1 MEHTSKKRRMYESFL
16 SEVPILISL
25 ENHER
30 SKIADALEER
40 LYEEGEDVVREGEL
54 GKNFYIIES
63 GKAEVLKRKDG
74 NNLERVGT
82 LTKGDYFGGGFRFLS
97 PSLSFFLPLSLF
109 PFPFSSLYIRFLCS
123 TFIVNVINTTLADPI
138 ANNVLWLTEHISLP

>member
-1 MEHTSKKRRMYESFL
+1 MYELFL

-25 ENHER
+25 ESHER

-63 GKAEVLKRKDG
+63 GKAEVLKRKEG
-74 NNLERVGT
+74 GKQERVGT
-82 LTKGDYFGGGFRFLS
+82 LTKGDYFGGES
-97 PSLSFFLPLSLF
+97 
-109 PFPFSSLYIRFLCS
+109 
-123 TFIVNVINTTLADPI
+123 
-138 ANNVLWLTEHISLP
+138 